1 MVVVAFILTAI
12 AGIILGIWL
21 SAKAA
26 DSQPSGM
33 NPVRLLAFT
42 DVVKQRTIEA
52 YADELTSALR
62 LKFPDEVVVSAES
75 VATFIDEYTVG
86 VLEYQITRR

>member
-1 MVVVAFILTAI
+1 MVVAAFIITAI
-12 AGIILGIWL
+12 AGVVLGIWL
-21 SAKAA
+21 SAHAA

-62 LKFPDEVVVSAES
+62 LKYPDDVAVSAES

-86 VLEYQITRR
+86 VLEHQITRR